1 MRRPSCSGIACARQ
15 LKPAGGARRG
25 PVCGLAFLALLVG
38 AAAAQGAPCSPAER
52 SLLVKAQQAYEALT
66 SFQAA
71 FTQEDRIP
79 GAAPLTASGTLA
91 YRKPGRMRWEY
102 APPNQQ
108 LLVTDGKTVWLYDPL
123 LDSVTEEALTD
134 VTEGTPLRFLLGA
147 GNLTADF
154 TCRAATLKPDSRDG
168 LTYLELVPRTPIPT
182 LAFLQLGVRADDAR
196 IEAFRMLDTQG
207 GERWVRLTGFKAGVP
222 LAEERFAFKITPGM
236 DVIKK

>member
-1 MRRPSCSGIACARQ
+1 MRRPSSSGIAPARQ
-15 LKPAGGARRG
+15 MKPPGRALRG
-25 PVCGLAFLALLVG
+25 PACSLAVLALLAG
-38 AAAAQGAPCSPAER
+38 AVAAHGEPCSPAQR
-52 SLLVKAQQAYEALT
+52 SLLARAQQTYQSLT
-66 SFQAA
+66 SFQSA

-102 APPNQQ
+102 APPNEQ

-123 LDSVTEEALTD
+123 LESVTEQALTD
-134 VTEGTPLRFLLGA
+134 VTQGTPLRFLLGA
-147 GNLTADF
+147 GSLTDDF
-154 TCRAATLKPDSRDG
+154 TCRAITQKPDSHDG
-168 LTYLELVPRTPIPT
+168 LTYLELVPRKAIPT
-182 LAFLQLGVRADDAR
+182 LEFLQLGVRADDAR

-222 LAEERFAFKITPGM
+222 LPEDRFVFKVTPGM

>member
-1 MRRPSCSGIACARQ
+1 MRRPSSSGIARARQ
-15 LKPAGGARRG
+15 MKPAGRALRG
-25 PVCGLAFLALLVG
+25 PACCLAVLALLAG
-38 AAAAQGAPCSPAER
+38 AAAAHGEPCSPQER
-52 SLLVKAQQAYEALT
+52 SLLLKAQQTYQALT
-66 SFQAA
+66 SFQAV
-71 FTQEDRIP
+71 FTQEDRSP

-123 LDSVTEEALTD
+123 LESVTEQALTD
-134 VTEGTPLRFLLGA
+134 VTQGTPLRFLLGA
-147 GNLTADF
+147 GSLTADF
-154 TCRAATLKPDSRDG
+154 TCRAITQKTDSRDG
-168 LTYLELVPRTPIPT
+168 LTYLELVPRNPIPT

-207 GERWVRLTGFKAGVP
+207 GERWVRLTGFKAGVTLP
-222 LAEERFAFKITPGM
+222 EERFVFKVAPGM